1 MGSDAPERQSSHV
14 SRRAVV
20 SAFTGMALAGFP
32 TRSARANTMSGKAI
46 RLILNTGLSGP
57 VSFFLL
63 SEDKGHLKAENVSV
77 EFSTGAGAAAV
88 VPEVGAGRNDAGYG
102 DITALIERIARGR
115 PGTEPVAVWTTFNT
129 VPFTIA
135 VAADG
140 PVKAPKDFAGRVIAG
155 HPRDAALL
163 TFDMFA
169 RAAGLDAAS
178 VKVLTLDD
186 GMGQQVAAMLAGRQS
201 DGVFGFVNTIIASV
215 APLGIRPEQIR
226 FINYSD
232 VLPEMYGNTL
242 FVTRDLATRRPEAV
256 RGMVRAFNL
265 GLRDAI
271 AAPEASIDAVI
282 RRAPGAN
289 RQVNLTRLLGTF
301 SSEMAH
307 PEGARIG
314 IGDMDDSRL
323 ERLIA
328 LTVEAKKLP
337 RKPTVR
343 EVFDRSFLP
352 PDAERIRS
360 LAR

>member
-1 MGSDAPERQSSHV
+1 V
-14 SRRAVV
+14 
-20 SAFTGMALAGFP
+20 
-32 TRSARANTMSGKAI
+32 K
-46 RLILNTGLSGP
+46 
-57 VSFFLL
+57 
-63 SEDKGHLKAENVSV
+63 
-77 EFSTGAGAAAV
+77 
-88 VPEVGAGRNDAGYG
+88 
-102 DITALIERIARGR
+102 TA
-115 PGTEPVAVWTTFNT
+115 
-129 VPFTIA
+129 
-135 VAADG
+135 
-140 PVKAPKDFAGRVIAG
+140 KDFAGRVIAG

-169 RAAGLDAAS
+169 KAAGLDPAS
-178 VKVLTLDD
+178 VKVLKLDD

-226 FINYSD
+226 FINYAD

-242 FVTRDLATRRPEAV
+242 FVTRELATRRPEAV

-271 AAPEASIDAVI
+271 STPEAAIDAVI

-301 SSEMAH
+301 ASEMAH
-307 PEGARIG
+307 PEGGRIG

-337 RKPTVR
+337 RTPSLR

-352 PDAERIRS
+352 PEAERIRS
-360 LAR
+360 LAK